1 MKIEFDPTKSERN
14 VSDRGLPFDL
24 VAEFEWEGA
33 VFSAD
38 ERFDYPESRFLALG
52 FIAGRLHAVIFTGI
66 PGGIRVIS
74 FRKASL
80 KEVRRY
86 EQEKA
91 AH

>member
-1 MKIEFDPTKSERN
+1 MKIEFDRNKSDRN
-14 VSDRGLPFDL
+14 ASERGLPFDF

-38 ERFDYPESRFLALG
+38 ERFDYPEARFLALG
-52 FIAGRLHAVIFTGI
+52 FIAGRLHAIIFSGI
-66 PGGIRVIS
+66 SGGIRVIS
-74 FRKASL
+74 FRKANL

-86 EQEKA
+86 AQEKT

>member
-1 MKIEFDPTKSERN
+1 MKIEFDPSKSAKNARE
-14 VSDRGLPFDL
+14 RGLPFDL

-38 ERFDYPESRFLALG
+38 QRFDYPEARFLALG
-52 FIAGRLHAVIFTGI
+52 FIAGRLYAVIFAGI
-66 PGGIRVIS
+66 TGGIRVIS
-74 FRKASL
+74 FRKANA